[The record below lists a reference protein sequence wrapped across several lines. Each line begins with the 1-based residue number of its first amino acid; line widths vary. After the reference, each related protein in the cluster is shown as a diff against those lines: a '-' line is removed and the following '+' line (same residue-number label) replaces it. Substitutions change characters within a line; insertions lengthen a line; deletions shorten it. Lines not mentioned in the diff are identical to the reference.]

1 MKLFPSPWPCIVLVL
16 IAFLLLLLYTSDK
29 KRSFPYY
36 KSGCG
41 CKFISRCCLR
51 VEALTT
57 HYSHIHFDICFTTSY
72 YERINC
78 ICNLHLT
85 PHPRLLAIFCILV
98 MSESIVFTTSFTVDF
113 WKIINCM
120 SMMDQLC
127 YMPFGRVATSYFWSY
142 GWLLLL
148 VYSGCFG
155 VANNC
160 FLPSSMSRT
169 SAVVG
174 RLPGSNWVHS
184 SPISKHLFI
193 SVSWDSLYKDRS
205 NRSSICCLLSRTF
218 QAWEEHYIVQC

>member
-1 MKLFPSPWPCIVLVL
+1 MLPKSQSTYYTLFTIIITIFFTFLWPNQ
-16 IAFLLLLLYTSDK
+16 LLLLYCINLVKLEKFRLSKDVEM
-29 KRSFPYY
+29 PYI
-36 KSGCG
+36 SG
-41 CKFISRCCLR
+41 RR
-51 VEALTT
+51 EYTT
-57 HYSHIHFDICFTTSY
+57 HT
-72 YERINC
+72 
-78 ICNLHLT
+78 
-85 PHPRLLAIFCILV
+85 LAIFLHSSFLT
-98 MSESIVFTTSFTVDF
+98 SESIVFTTSFTVDF

-127 YMPFGRVATSYFWSY
+127 YMPFGRVATSHFWSY

-169 SAVVG
+169 SAMVG